1 MSRMYKKMSSNKIMV
16 SSLEQSE
23 ETNIIASDNQVPE
36 QLNFLTPKV
45 MTVLSFF
52 LDDPFGEYYEREV
65 ARKTGVSRGS
75 AHNILLALAKV
86 DFLTR
91 QEKGRMLIYKLNLKE
106 PTVKQ
111 LKITANTFAL
121 KKLVDDL
128 KAKSR
133 KVVLFGSCSQGTD
146 TKDSDIDLLVI
157 ATEKEAVKKII
168 RLFNRKHERHVTPII
183 VDANGFVSLKN
194 EDKPLYENIQRGIV
208 LWEQE

>member
-1 MSRMYKKMSSNKIMV
+1 MYKKMSDTLIVDDADRPQKAGAK
-16 SSLEQSE
+16 
-23 ETNIIASDNQVPE
+23 TSDWKVPQ
-36 QLNFLTPKV
+36 QLDFLTPTF

-52 LDDPFGEYYEREV
+52 LADPFSEYYEREV

-75 AHNILLALAKV
+75 AHNILVLLAKV
-86 DFLTR
+86 NFLTR

-111 LKITANTFAL
+111 LKITVDTFAL
-121 KKLVDDL
+121 KTLIDKL
-128 KAKSR
+128 KAETQ
-133 KVVLFGSCSQGTD
+133 KVMLFGSCAQGTD

-157 ATEKEAVKKII
+157 TSERDVVKKII
-168 RLFNRKHERHVTPII
+168 SQFNQNHERRI
-183 VDANGFVSLKN
+183 VAILVDVNGFVRLKN